1 MDPVLKLGGPGSCL
15 IRGVER
21 PAGPG
26 VAQDIKE
33 ILKVELV
40 VFFTSKFSL
49 IESHMD
55 CVLQCVQ
62 NEQMDYNS
70 R

>member
-1 MDPVLKLGGPGSCL
+1 MTQSLYNL
-15 IRGVER
+15 IREN
-21 PAGPG
+21 PKTKKLTIS
-26 VAQDIKE
+26 DIKE

>member
-1 MDPVLKLGGPGSCL
+1 MTQSLYNL
-15 IRGVER
+15 IREN
-21 PAGPG
+21 PKMKKLTIS
-26 VAQDIKE
+26 DIKE

-40 VFFTSKFSL
+40 VFFTSRFSL

-55 CVLQCVQ
+55 CVLQCIQ

>member
-1 MDPVLKLGGPGSCL
+1 MTQSLYNL
-15 IRGVER
+15 IREN
-21 PAGPG
+21 PKMKKLTIS
-26 VAQDIKE
+26 DIKE

-40 VFFTSKFSL
+40 VFFTSRFSL

>member
-1 MDPVLKLGGPGSCL
+1 MTQSLYNL
-15 IRGVER
+15 IREN
-21 PAGPG
+21 PKMKKLTIS
-26 VAQDIKE
+26 DIKE

>member
-1 MDPVLKLGGPGSCL
+1 MTQSLYNL
-15 IRGVER
+15 IREN
-21 PAGPG
+21 PKMKKLTIS
-26 VAQDIKE
+26 DIKE

-40 VFFTSKFSL
+40 VFFTSRFSL

-70 R
+70 Y

>member
-1 MDPVLKLGGPGSCL
+1 MTQSLYNL
-15 IRGVER
+15 IREN
-21 PAGPG
+21 PKIKKLTIS
-26 VAQDIKE
+26 DIKE

-40 VFFTSKFSL
+40 DFFTSRFSL

-55 CVLQCVQ
+55 CVLQCIQ

>member
-1 MDPVLKLGGPGSCL
+1 MKKLTIS
-15 IRGVER
+15 
-21 PAGPG
+21 
-26 VAQDIKE
+26 DIKE

>member
-1 MDPVLKLGGPGSCL
+1 MTQSLYNL
-15 IRGVER
+15 IREN
-21 PAGPG
+21 PKMKKLTIS
-26 VAQDIKE
+26 DIKE

-55 CVLQCVQ
+55 CVLQCIQ